1 MASVTKPLRDWHK
14 ATIVRRRET
23 LVGWFLLVCAL
34 LISFPIVM
42 STQAPYDDE
51 GYVMMTLRTFGEGQP
66 LYSNT
71 HTQYGPDY
79 YFLTESIHSVLGLP
93 LSQNGVRLKT
103 IAFWSIA
110 TVLCYAILIRL
121 NVAEPIRFTTTLLF
135 HLHLDKLSLEPGQ
148 PQEWI
153 LVLSLLAIWLGS
165 SSSKGRWVMVA
176 GCVAL
181 VGMIKLNCGAVLA
194 IPLIAEALAAMR
206 SGTIGTGDATG
217 CVSKRDKVALL
228 LVVGTCAIVAAMIL
242 LLTVMAGTSWNA
254 LAWGL
259 VGQRQRFTT
268 DFYYTIPFS
277 RFGILFATVSLLL
290 LAPKFRVHRV
300 RIAWARGYCICR
312 RRLVQ
317 SR

>member
-1 MASVTKPLRDWHK
+1 
-14 ATIVRRRET
+14 
-23 LVGWFLLVCAL
+23 
-34 LISFPIVM
+34 
-42 STQAPYDDE
+42 
-51 GYVMMTLRTFGEGQP
+51 
-66 LYSNT
+66 
-71 HTQYGPDY
+71 
-79 YFLTESIHSVLGLP
+79 
-93 LSQNGVRLKT
+93 
-103 IAFWSIA
+103 
-110 TVLCYAILIRL
+110 
-121 NVAEPIRFTTTLLF
+121 
-135 HLHLDKLSLEPGQ
+135 
-148 PQEWI
+148 
-153 LVLSLLAIWLGS
+153 
-165 SSSKGRWVMVA
+165 MVA

-228 LVVGTCAIVAAMIL
+228 LVVGTGAIVAAMIL
-242 LLTVMAGTSWNA
+242 LLTVMAGTGWNA

-268 DFYYTIPFS
+268 DFYHTIPFS

-312 RRLVQ
+312 APPCSLSVIIGVRSHTGLSHEVQPLGLSSLVQ
-317 SR
+317 PWFHGCGCNNVSESSAPWFLFWA